1 MYFKLLDLQLNDSN
15 FRRQILIQFLIL
27 LQYLNAEV
35 KFKTSNQV
43 LNEEQN
49 SWCRST
55 TKKVNDL
62 MKETPSN
69 GSKFTHNVKRI
80 LDREEIWNKWKNEGC
95 PNYVREKKN
104 LPAKSPLKR
113 PKPVS
118 SDFVIKSNKKFMS
131 DQSDIGKL
139 CNINH
144 DNLEACKD
152 PNREFLP
159 SLKEFFDEAIEQL
172 DPVNQVE
179 KQYYLTNQTD
189 WAWKAL
195 RLLVKRSAFY
205 FIQNQNVKTISE
217 YLEAIC
223 NKLNKV
229 IHYSINESKS
239 QLR

>member
-1 MYFKLLDLQLNDSN
+1 M
-15 FRRQILIQFLIL
+15 
-27 LQYLNAEV
+27 
-35 KFKTSNQV
+35 
-43 LNEEQN
+43 
-49 SWCRST
+49 
-55 TKKVNDL
+55 
-62 MKETPSN
+62 
-69 GSKFTHNVKRI
+69 G
-80 LDREEIWNKWKNEGC
+80 
-95 PNYVREKKN
+95 
-104 LPAKSPLKR
+104 
-113 PKPVS
+113 
-118 SDFVIKSNKKFMS
+118 KKFMN

-195 RLLVKRSAFY
+195 RLLAKRSAFY
-205 FIQNQNVKTISE
+205 FMQNQNVKTISE

-229 IHYSINESKS
+229 IHYSINESK
-239 QLR
+239 